1 LNVARTIEDLAVAG
15 VSATTIEDTR
25 LPTPFGA
32 AGKPHLISIEE
43 GIGKMRAALMGRPE
57 PAFHVVGR
65 TSAPLISNLDD
76 TVGRLLAYEKAGVD
90 ALFVVGLKTVDE
102 LRVVASATK
111 LPLILASNVADL
123 TSTDLAELRVRICL
137 QGHLPIM
144 AAVQAIYDTMRA
156 LRDGTKPTEI
166 KNTAPASLMKT
177 LTQQAKFDEQSR
189 LFLR

>member
-1 LNVARTIEDLAVAG
+1 
-15 VSATTIEDTR
+15 
-25 LPTPFGA
+25 
-32 AGKPHLISIEE
+32 
-43 GIGKMRAALMGRPE
+43 
-57 PAFHVVGR
+57 
-65 TSAPLISNLDD
+65 
-76 TVGRLLAYEKAGVD
+76 
-90 ALFVVGLKTVDE
+90 
-102 LRVVASATK
+102 
-111 LPLILASNVADL
+111 LPLILASTVADL

-166 KNTAPASLMKT
+166 KGTAPASLMKT